1 MLPESLRNAAFGFV
15 RFADSRNAEIRRE
28 MDDING
34 RRVSASARVLTNG
47 GDGKFSSQPA
57 DKASTAFRKNS
68 PSPVTVP
75 PSNERRAFFYDTR
88 PDAA

>member
-1 MLPESLRNAAFGFV
+1 
-15 RFADSRNAEIRRE
+15 
-28 MDDING
+28 MDDMRL

-47 GDGKFSSQPA
+47 GDGKFSVQPA
-57 DKASTAFRKNS
+57 AAPTAIRKNS
-68 PSPVTVP
+68 PSPVTIP

>member
-1 MLPESLRNAAFGFV
+1 
-15 RFADSRNAEIRRE
+15 
-28 MDDING
+28 MDDMRL

-47 GDGKFSSQPA
+47 GDGKFSVQPA
-57 DKASTAFRKNS
+57 DKASTAKEKNS

-75 PSNERRAFFYDTR
+75 PSNERRAFFYDVR